1 MGLVASGGVSF
12 SEQELREISD
22 LKIKRIRQEN
32 EFIWQIQ
39 SFTSGGSWWLKLIK
53 GDRSDEQLA
62 VG

>member
-1 MGLVASGGVSF
+1 MGLVGSGLSF

-32 EFIWQIQ
+32 EFIGQIQ
-39 SFTSGGSWWLKLIK
+39 SFTSGGSRWLKIIK
-53 GDRSDEQLA
+53 GACGDEQLA